1 MPFIRKVK
9 VGKHVYLQ
17 EVKSVWENGRSK
29 HKYIR
34 TIGKEADGKRIL
46 NSLVDN
52 TDLTKVTIYGP
63 LLVLDNISK
72 KLNLLD
78 ELGEYGKEILC
89 MAYSHCIDPKSLNKM
104 EEWFSR
110 TELNHI
116 LNLPGITEKRLI
128 NALDSINK
136 EERIDYFQQKIYQ
149 NLKEI
154 FNLEDDTFFY
164 DVTNVYFFGKK
175 CNLSKRS
182 KSKEGG
188 YKRTI
193 QIGLA
198 VNKLGIPIFHKTF
211 PGNVHDA
218 RTLFDIMKHL
228 PEYNIKKPFLIW
240 DRGVTSKI
248 NISDAK
254 RLGYEV
260 ICGIK
265 NHKGLKKEIGKMIDE
280 REIIQTGS
288 RVQLK
293 SCSFYV
299 KKIKYSYEKTK
310 GYLFIC
316 LNRKQRIELQEKR
329 LKKIHEC
336 NENLSKGKKID
347 TSMQK
352 YFTKKGRIKKGVI
365 VKEERY
371 DGFSFIFSTK
381 NTDPKYLVK
390 RYFDK
395 DIVEKAFACL
405 KGVTKV
411 RPIRKWLDERVKAH
425 IFICYLSYLILSS
438 LHHQL
443 SKKKIQFNAIEAV
456 EMLGTMYK
464 AHLKDS
470 KTGNIFTKVVTLTK
484 NQETILK
491 AVDKKL
497 LKVNP

>member
-1 MPFIRKVK
+1 MGFIRKVK
-9 VGKHVYLQ
+9 VGKHTYLQ
-17 EVKSVWENGRSK
+17 EVESVWENGRSK

-34 TIGKEADGKRIL
+34 TVGKEADGKRIL
-46 NSLVDN
+46 NTLVDN

-63 LLVLDNISK
+63 LLALDSISK
-72 KLNLLD
+72 KLNLL
-78 ELGEYGKEILC
+78 EGLGEYGKEILC
-89 MAYSHCIDPKSLNKM
+89 MVYSHCIDPKSLNKM
-104 EEWFSR
+104 EQWFSR

-116 LNLPGITEKRLI
+116 LDLPSITEKRLT
-128 NALDSINK
+128 NALDSINI
-136 EERIDYFQQKIYQ
+136 EDRIDYFQQKIYQ

-154 FNLEDDTFFY
+154 FDFEDDTFFY
-164 DVTNVYFFGKK
+164 DVTNVYFFGKQ

-211 PGNVHDA
+211 PGNVHDS
-218 RTLFDIMKHL
+218 RTLFDIMNHL

-240 DRGVTSKI
+240 DKGVTSKI

-254 RLGYEV
+254 KLGYEV

-265 NHKGLKKEIGKMIDE
+265 KYEGLKKEIEKMADE
-280 REIIQTGS
+280 QEIIQTGS

-310 GYLFIC
+310 GHLFIC

-329 LKKIHEC
+329 LKKIHES
-336 NENLSKGKKID
+336 NEKLSEGEKID
-347 TSMQK
+347 TSMEK
-352 YFTKKGRIKKGVI
+352 YFTKKGRTKKKVI
-365 VKEERY
+365 AEEEKY

-381 NTDPKYLVK
+381 NIDPKSLVK
-390 RYFDK
+390 RYFEK

-405 KGVTKV
+405 KGVTKI

-425 IFICYLSYLILSS
+425 IFICYISYLILSA
-438 LHHQL
+438 LNHQL
-443 SKKKIQFNAIEAV
+443 SKKKLQFNAIEAID
-456 EMLGTMYK
+456 MLGTMYK

-491 AVDKKL
+491 AIDKKL
-497 LKVNP
+497 LKLPS